1 MMENKNENLTSAY
14 ISLWFVVC
22 VWGTTPLL
30 NKYLLNYFS
39 PSVTLFANSLVSCL
53 VLLLINF
60 KHLKEF
66 NRRSL
71 LIAALT
77 GTFNMTA
84 SLVQKIGLQYTTP
97 ANYAFLENL
106 SCAVVPFAVW
116 LMVRKKPTKLN
127 LLTVALCLVGAFIL
141 AGVDVKGFSLSL
153 GDALCATAGI
163 LYGVNI
169 ALTGSFSKGCRPSMF
184 ILMQMAVSTVL
195 SFGNIFLLDCLQ
207 LVPIQC
213 SFSPLPLLGLIGCAI
228 IANAFCWT
236 LRTKAI
242 QVINPTVVA
251 VIMPTSAIIASAL
264 SVCVGTDVLTWQLC
278 VGGSIGF
285 LAALLASFDELP
297 GKKLRTRAGK

>member
-1 MMENKNENLTSAY
+1 MTENKRESLSSAY
-14 ISLWFVVC
+14 ISLWIVVC

-39 PSVTLFANSLVSCL
+39 PSVTLFVNSLVSCIA
-53 VLLLINF
+53 LLLINF

-77 GTFNMTA
+77 GTFNMLA
-84 SLVQKIGLQYTTP
+84 SLLQKIGLQYTTP

-106 SCAVVPFAVW
+106 SCAVVPFAMW

-127 LLTVALCLVGAFIL
+127 LVTVALCLIGAFIL
-141 AGVDVKGFSLSL
+141 AGVDVRGVSLSV
-153 GDALCATAGI
+153 GDALCAGAGI

-184 ILMQMAVSTVL
+184 ILIQMAVSTVL
-195 SFGNIFLLDCLQ
+195 SFGNIFLLDSLQ
-207 LVPIQC
+207 LVPITY
-213 SFSPLPLLGLIGCAI
+213 SFEWLPMLGLVGLAL

-251 VIMPTSAIIASAL
+251 VIMPTAAIITSVI
-264 SVCVGTDVLTWQLC
+264 SVCVGTDALTWQLA
-278 VGGSIGF
+278 VGGTIGF
-285 LAALLASFDELP
+285 AAALLASFDKLP
-297 GKKLRTRAGK
+297 AKKKTAA